1 MKNLFI
7 LVFVLFSLSS
17 CVKDWTCD
25 CVTVTTASEEYGGDT
40 VTKKE
45 SHYMSK
51 YKKPRAEEVCKGK
64 EKNEQYPDGA
74 IKSDVTTC
82 DLAPF

>member
-7 LVFVLFSLSS
+7 LVLVLFSLTS

-25 CVTVTTASEEYGGDT
+25 CITVTTASEEYGGNT

-45 SHYMSK
+45 SKLLTK
-51 YKKPRAEEVCKGK
+51 YKKPRAEEVCKGMESSLHDPK
-64 EKNEQYPDGA
+64 GISHDK
-74 IKSDVTTC
+74 TC